1 MKKVTLKRISLVN
14 FRGHKDFTT
23 DFSDRTEISGDNRL
37 GKSTIFDAF
46 IWVLFGK
53 DQFDRKDFEII
64 PIVDNKRLDR
74 VDPQVTITIAVDGV
88 ETTLRRELHQK
99 WVRRRGT
106 TEEVFDGCDTLYYFN
121 DVPLKASEYKLK
133 IDAIIEET
141 VFKLITNPAAFLGL
155 HWQKQREFLFSIAGT
170 VSDIEVASSD
180 PKFARLLEVVNGKSL
195 VDFKREISSRKK
207 KLNDDLS
214 VIQPKIDQTTRL
226 MPVAVDFV
234 AIEKEVKEIDEQ
246 IAAVDLKMSDKAAAI
261 RGQYEEIQRKQGQ
274 INDLK
279 TKQSELVNAKDAEA
293 KQKAFND
300 SQSRIELGNDV
311 TAAFRKVKEEEKKRD
326 ELSDKLVELTKKKDA
341 KSSEL
346 IRLRS
351 EWEGENAKEYKPQEG
366 CLICPVFGEACGD
379 TSAIGKH
386 EEFQV
391 IAKDAFFKA
400 KDKRLDEINGEG
412 QKQKAELEKLST
424 DVAEVEKQLKDAT
437 ESVLKLLSDHEVLK
451 TRYDS
456 TQIEAVVKI
465 NPMEVEGW
473 MDYQDKIDAISAT
486 ILEVKPVDNSEFQQ
500 QKAELTGKR
509 DILNKSLGD
518 RDLIVK
524 FKAEIKSL
532 EEQASSLAQQVADLE
547 RTEFTIDA
555 FNKAKIDECELRVNS
570 LFEIVRFQLFDKTID
585 GNEFEACIAT
595 NKVGVPIA
603 ATNTAE
609 KINAGLDIIRT
620 LSNFYNVSAPI
631 FADGSESVNE
641 YINTGSQMIF
651 LRVTR
656 EKKLTISNQ

>member
-1 MKKVTLKRISLVN
+1 
-14 FRGHKDFTT
+14 
-23 DFSDRTEISGDNRL
+23 
-37 GKSTIFDAF
+37 
-46 IWVLFGK
+46 
-53 DQFDRKDFEII
+53 
-64 PIVDNKRLDR
+64 
-74 VDPQVTITIAVDGV
+74 
-88 ETTLRRELHQK
+88 
-99 WVRRRGT
+99 
-106 TEEVFDGCDTLYYFN
+106 
-121 DVPLKASEYKLK
+121 
-133 IDAIIEET
+133 
-141 VFKLITNPAAFLGL
+141 
-155 HWQKQREFLFSIAGT
+155 
-170 VSDIEVASSD
+170 
-180 PKFARLLEVVNGKSL
+180 
-195 VDFKREISSRKK
+195 
-207 KLNDDLS
+207 
-214 VIQPKIDQTTRL
+214 
-226 MPVAVDFV
+226 
-234 AIEKEVKEIDEQ
+234 
-246 IAAVDLKMSDKAAAI
+246 
-261 RGQYEEIQRKQGQ
+261 
-274 INDLK
+274 
-279 TKQSELVNAKDAEA
+279 
-293 KQKAFND
+293 
-300 SQSRIELGNDV
+300 
-311 TAAFRKVKEEEKKRD
+311 
-326 ELSDKLVELTKKKDA
+326 
-341 KSSEL
+341 
-346 IRLRS
+346 
-351 EWEGENAKEYKPQEG
+351 
-366 CLICPVFGEACGD
+366 
-379 TSAIGKH
+379 
-386 EEFQV
+386 
-391 IAKDAFFKA
+391 
-400 KDKRLDEINGEG
+400 
-412 QKQKAELEKLST
+412 
-424 DVAEVEKQLKDAT
+424 
-437 ESVLKLLSDHEVLK
+437 
-451 TRYDS
+451 
-456 TQIEAVVKI
+456 
-465 NPMEVEGW
+465 MEVEGW